1 MGEYEKRDLENSRK
15 EPNRASRNKNVVT
28 KIKRK
33 ISIDRLNSKLNT
45 TGELMNY
52 DRSREISNEIKE
64 KVKI

>member
-52 DRSREISNEIKE
+52 DRCREISNEIKE